1 MNKWNYKE
9 VTFDDCLTVS
19 DAIEKYLVLKENTPS
34 EFLPCLDWWFL
45 SHIYDNISYDLYDN
59 QLIGN
64 KVLKKFH
71 VKLTLK

>member
-45 SHIYDNISYDLYDN
+45 SHIYDNISYDLYD
-59 QLIGN
+59 LYRESLN
-64 KVLKKFH
+64 KLYD
-71 VKLTLK
+71 

>member
-34 EFLPCLDWWFL
+34 EFLPCLDWWFFCHIADYI
-45 SHIYDNISYDLYDN
+45 SHDLYE
-59 QLIGN
+59 LYHEAS
-64 KVLKKFH
+64 KKL
-71 VKLTLK
+71 VD

>member
-34 EFLPCLDWWFL
+34 EFLPCLDWWFFCHVADYI
-45 SHIYDNISYDLYDN
+45 SHDLYE
-59 QLIGN
+59 LYHE
-64 KVLKKFH
+64 VSKKL
-71 VKLTLK
+71 VD